1 MVKEV
6 TGRGEGSHFAHRR
19 GKLVGLRYGRV
30 RLLAVIVGV
39 VSRGIVPTA
48 AVVVVIVELVR
59 RLLLLLLLRNV
70 ILIRL
75 CLLRLLLTL
84 RKGLRL

>member
-59 RLLLLLLLRNV
+59 RLLLLLLRNV

>member
-19 GKLVGLRYGRV
+19 GELVGLRYGRV

-59 RLLLLLLLRNV
+59 RLLLLLLRNV